1 MMAEQPGESGGKGRA
16 MAWHEDLLVGFD
28 LETTG
33 TDPRVARIVTAAVT
47 EVKSGEP
54 VRHRAWLADPGVPIP
69 AETTAIHGVST
80 ERAATE
86 GRPAQEVVTEIGD
99 ALRAYWAKG
108 VPVVV
113 YNAPFDLTLLDE
125 ELRRYALPPL
135 VGSGGRAGPVIDPL
149 VIDRALDRYRRGKRT
164 LEASCQVYGVVLD
177 GAHEAGADALAAVRV
192 ARALALRFPEAG
204 QADLVEL
211 QALQAGWHAAW
222 AEDFSA
228 WLRRKGAAD
237 PDVDPGWPLRGAL
250 HPVAVRGSGMPS

>member
-1 MMAEQPGESGGKGRA
+1 

-33 TDPRVARIVTAAVT
+33 TDPRRARIVTAAVT

-80 ERAATE
+80 QRAAAE
-86 GRPAQEVVTEIGD
+86 GRPAPEVVAEVAD
-99 ALRAYWAKG
+99 AVRGHWAAG

-125 ELRRYALPPL
+125 ELKRYALPAL
-135 VGSGGRAGPVIDPL
+135 VPPGAAPGPVIDPL
-149 VIDRALDRYRRGKRT
+149 VLDRALDRYRRGKRT
-164 LEASCQVYGVVLD
+164 LEAACLVYGVALD
-177 GAHEAGADALAAVRV
+177 GAHDAGVDALAAVRV
-192 ARALALRFPEAG
+192 ARALALRFPELAD
-204 QADLVEL
+204 ADLADL
-211 QALQAGWHAAW
+211 QSRQAAWYAAW

-228 WLRRKGAAD
+228 WLTRKGSPD
-237 PDVDPGWPLRGAL
+237 PSVDPSWPLRGAARL
-250 HPVAVRGSGMPS
+250 VG

>member
-1 MMAEQPGESGGKGRA
+1 

-33 TDPRVARIVTAAVT
+33 TDPREARIVTAAVT
-47 EVKSGEP
+47 EVKGGEP

-80 ERAATE
+80 ERAAAQ
-86 GRPAQEVVTEIGD
+86 GRPAPEVVAEVGD
-99 ALRAYWAKG
+99 ALREYWAAG

-135 VGSGGRAGPVIDPL
+135 SLGGARTGPVIDPL
-149 VIDRALDRYRRGKRT
+149 VIDRALDKYRRGKRT
-164 LEASCQVYGVVLD
+164 LEAACGVYGVVLD

-192 ARALALRFPEAG
+192 ARALAARFPAAG
-204 QADLVEL
+204 EVGAWEL
-211 QALQAGWHAAW
+211 HAAQRDWYAAW
-222 AEDFSA
+222 AADFQA
-228 WLRRKGAAD
+228 WLRKKGSAD
-237 PDVDPGWPLRGAL
+237 AGIDGGWPLRG
-250 HPVAVRGSGMPS
+250 

>member
-1 MMAEQPGESGGKGRA
+1 

-33 TDPRVARIVTAAVT
+33 TDPRQARIVTAAVT

-80 ERAATE
+80 QRAAAE
-86 GRPAQEVVTEIGD
+86 GRPAPEVVAEVAD
-99 ALRAYWAKG
+99 AVRGHWAAG

-125 ELRRYALPPL
+125 ELKRYALPSL
-135 VGSGGRAGPVIDPL
+135 VPPGTSPGPVIDPL
-149 VIDRALDRYRRGKRT
+149 VLDRALDRYRRGKRT
-164 LEASCQVYGVVLD
+164 LEAACQVYGVALD
-177 GAHEAGADALAAVRV
+177 GAHDAGVDALAAVRV
-192 ARALALRFPEAG
+192 ARALALRFPELAE
-204 QADLVEL
+204 ADLADL
-211 QALQAGWHAAW
+211 QSRQATWYATW

-228 WLRRKGAAD
+228 WLTRKGSPD
-237 PDVDPGWPLRGAL
+237 PSVDPSWPLRGAARL
-250 HPVAVRGSGMPS
+250 VG

>member
-1 MMAEQPGESGGKGRA
+1 MT
-16 MAWHEDLLVGFD
+16 WHEDLLVGFD

-33 TDPRVARIVTAAVT
+33 TDPRQARIVTAAVT

-54 VRHRAWLADPGVPIP
+54 VRRRAWLADPGVPIP

-80 ERAATE
+80 ERATRE
-86 GRPAQEVVTEIGD
+86 GRPAAEVAAEVAD
-99 ALRAYWAKG
+99 ALRGYWARQ

-135 VGSGGRAGPVIDPL
+135 VAPGGSPGPVIDPL

-164 LEASCQVYGVVLD
+164 LEASCQVYGVELR

-192 ARALALRFPEAG
+192 ARAVALRHPQAG
-204 QADLVEL
+204 QASLTDL
-211 QALQAGWHAAW
+211 QGLQAGWYAAW

-237 PDVDPGWPLRGAL
+237 PDVDTGWPLRRAR
-250 HPVAVRGSGMPS
+250 AARR

>member
-1 MMAEQPGESGGKGRA
+1 

-33 TDPRVARIVTAAVT
+33 TDPRQARIVTAAVT
-47 EVKSGEP
+47 EVKAGEP
-54 VRHRAWLADPGVPIP
+54 VRHRGWLADPGVPIP

-80 ERAATE
+80 ERATAE
-86 GRPAQEVVTEIGD
+86 GRPAPEVVAEVAD
-99 ALRAYWAKG
+99 ALRGYWAAR

-125 ELRRYALPPL
+125 ELARYALPRL
-135 VGSGGRAGPVIDPL
+135 AAADGAAGPVIDPL

-164 LEASCQVYGVVLD
+164 LEAACGVYGVVLD

-204 QADLVEL
+204 EADLWEL
-211 QALQAGWHAAW
+211 QIRQRDWYAAW
-222 AEDFSA
+222 AEDFQS
-228 WLRRKGAAD
+228 WLRRKDAD
-237 PDVDPGWPLRGAL
+237 AVVDPSWPMGA
-250 HPVAVRGSGMPS
+250 PSRV